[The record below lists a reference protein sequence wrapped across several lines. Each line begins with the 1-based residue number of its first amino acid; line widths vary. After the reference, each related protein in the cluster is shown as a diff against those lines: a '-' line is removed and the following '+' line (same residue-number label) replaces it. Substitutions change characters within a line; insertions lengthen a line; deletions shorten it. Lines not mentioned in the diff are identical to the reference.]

1 MGKTNNILKTLFSSE
16 VRINI
21 LSHFFMHPGE
31 GYYIRQLEKILK
43 KPVSNIQKELIKL
56 EKIGLLSS
64 SVEGNQKRY
73 ILKIEFPLYDELRNI
88 FIKTTGLSDL
98 IRDSLHLIKKIEFA
112 FIYGSFATGDETS
125 QSDVDLMIVGNV
137 SDIIINKSIK
147 EVEKQI
153 NRMINYSIY
162 SKGEIEKRIRAN
174 DNFIKTILEA
184 PIILI
189 IGNKDDKLF
198 RIRKK

>member
-1 MGKTNNILKTLFSSE
+1 
-16 VRINI
+16 
-21 LSHFFMHPGE
+21 
-31 GYYIRQLEKILK
+31 
-43 KPVSNIQKELIKL
+43 
-56 EKIGLLSS
+56 
-64 SVEGNQKRY
+64 
-73 ILKIEFPLYDELRNI
+73 
-88 FIKTTGLSDL
+88 
-98 IRDSLHLIKKIEFA
+98 
-112 FIYGSFATGDETS
+112 
-125 QSDVDLMIVGNV
+125 MIVGDV
-137 SDIIINKSIK
+137 SDIIINRSIK

-162 SKGEIEKRIRAN
+162 SKDEIEKRISAN